1 MRCIDYSRYCVV
13 LDVNYQPTIK
23 KLLKALQMNGRRY
36 VVDVRQSWSKFD
48 KPCKVYIVNRMYTE
62 EEYKLTFPHKYK
74 KGKTFKQGQ
83 LYKKESEY
91 SSTKQ
96 HEVLLFLYIENP
108 RIVRGFSKSFSVA
121 SSKSYSFRVRLDCG
135 PSTAIKTLKEAI

>member
-1 MRCIDYSRYCVV
+1 MWCINLNRHCVV

-23 KLLKALQMNGRRY
+23 KLLKALQMNSRRY
-36 VVDVRQSWSKFD
+36 VVDVRQSWSKYD
-48 KPCKVYIVNRMYTE
+48 KPCKIYIVSRMYTE

-74 KGKTFKQGQ
+74 KGKIFKEKQ

-96 HEVLLFLYIENP
+96 HEVLLFL
-108 RIVRGFSKSFSVA
+108 VRTYKGG
-121 SSKSYSFRVRLDCG
+121 D
-135 PSTAIKTLKEAI
+135 

>member
-1 MRCIDYSRYCVV
+1 MCSTNIDWYCVV

-23 KLLKALQMNGRRY
+23 KLLTALRMNGRRY
-36 VVDVRQSWSKFD
+36 VVDTRQSWSKYD
-48 KPCKVYIVNRMYTE
+48 KPCKVYIVSRMYTE

-96 HEVLLFLYIENP
+96 HEVLLFLVKAYK
-108 RIVRGFSKSFSVA
+108 GG
-121 SSKSYSFRVRLDCG
+121 D
-135 PSTAIKTLKEAI
+135 

>member
-1 MRCIDYSRYCVV
+1 MWCINLNRYCVV

-36 VVDVRQSWSKFD
+36 VVDVRQSWSKYD
-48 KPCKVYIVNRMYTE
+48 KSCKIYIVSRMYNE

-74 KGKTFKQGQ
+74 KGKTFKAKQ

-96 HEVLLFLYIENP
+96 HEVLLFL
-108 RIVRGFSKSFSVA
+108 VRTYKG
-121 SSKSYSFRVRLDCG
+121 G
-135 PSTAIKTLKEAI
+135 E